1 MATGMTIGDIAGF
14 IQLAKSGV
22 LGLEITDFGA
32 LFDKIEALLKSTGQ
46 WTDDLAE
53 KLALAEE
60 QLKANPAL
68 FDIGKQTFVDSIDAL
83 LAKYPPDTLL
93 SDIPEFQGGPG
104 PVEPDPEIPGPIEL
118 VEGSNGLNIALL
130 EALRKDVTVEF
141 DPVTKTIS
149 LHGMGVEVTLPDLDR
164 VQFGDGTLAF
174 DVDGI
179 SGRVFRLY
187 QAVFGREPDTEGL
200 GSVSYTHL
208 DVYKRQAYLKPKIF
222 FPISNVARR
231 AASAKAGL
239 PDRRRPATRLP
250 NVQTAGPGSD
260 AGFRPYR
267 SRRPAHC
274 WFPDGRSESPH
285 PCSRSS
291 RRRGYAHRGRSSIL
305 GCPGRQ
311 RNGSEVEEALS
322 AEWRLPWWIIL
333 IVR

>member
-200 GSVSYTHL
+200 GYWIRHQDMGQSSFE
-208 DVYKRQAYLKPKIF
+208 DVI
-222 FPISNVARR
+222 
-231 AASAKAGL
+231 
-239 PDRRRPATRLP
+239 
-250 NVQTAGPGSD
+250 
-260 AGFRPYR
+260 R
-267 SRRPAHC
+267 S
-274 WFPDGRSESPH
+274 FMDSPEF
-285 PCSRSS
+285 S
-291 RRRGYAHRGRSSIL
+291 
-305 GCPGRQ
+305 Q
-311 RNGSEVEEALS
+311 RYGSEGSLSNRGFIELLYENVLGRAYDEEGFSYWDDKLETGQTNRQDLLAFFSDSDENL
-322 AEWRLPWWIIL
+322 ARTADATADGIWFI
-333 IVR
+333 

>member
-32 LFDKIEALLKSTGQ
+32 FFDKIETLLKSTGQ
-46 WTDDLAE
+46 WSDELAQN
-53 KLALAEE
+53 LALAENE
-60 QLKANPAL
+60 LKANPAL
-68 FDIGKQTFVDSIDAL
+68 FDIGKKTFVDSIDAL

-93 SDIPEFQGGPG
+93 SDIPEFQGGAG
-104 PVEPDPEIPGPIEL
+104 PVEPDPEIPGTIEL

-130 EALRKDVTVEF
+130 EALRKDVTVDF

-200 GSVSYTHL
+200 GYWIRHQDTGQSSFEDVIRSFMDSPEFSQRYGSEGSLSNRGFIELLYENVLGRAYDEEGFSYWDDKLETGQTN
-208 DVYKRQAYLKPKIF
+208 RQDLLAF
-222 FPISNVARR
+222 FSDSDENVAR
-231 AASAKAGL
+231 
-239 PDRRRPATRLP
+239 
-250 NVQTAGPGSD
+250 TAD
-260 AGFRPYR
+260 AGNDGI
-267 SRRPAHC
+267 
-274 WFPDGRSESPH
+274 WF
-285 PCSRSS
+285 
-291 RRRGYAHRGRSSIL
+291 I
-305 GCPGRQ
+305 
-311 RNGSEVEEALS
+311 
-322 AEWRLPWWIIL
+322 
-333 IVR
+333 

>member
-200 GSVSYTHL
+200 GYWIRHQDMGQSSFE
-208 DVYKRQAYLKPKIF
+208 DVI
-222 FPISNVARR
+222 
-231 AASAKAGL
+231 
-239 PDRRRPATRLP
+239 
-250 NVQTAGPGSD
+250 
-260 AGFRPYR
+260 R
-267 SRRPAHC
+267 S
-274 WFPDGRSESPH
+274 FMDSPEF
-285 PCSRSS
+285 S
-291 RRRGYAHRGRSSIL
+291 
-305 GCPGRQ
+305 Q
-311 RNGSEVEEALS
+311 RYGSEGSLSNRGFIELLYENVLGRAYDEEGFSYWDEKLETGQTNRQDLLAFFSDSDENL
-322 AEWRLPWWIIL
+322 ARTADATADGIWFI
-333 IVR
+333 